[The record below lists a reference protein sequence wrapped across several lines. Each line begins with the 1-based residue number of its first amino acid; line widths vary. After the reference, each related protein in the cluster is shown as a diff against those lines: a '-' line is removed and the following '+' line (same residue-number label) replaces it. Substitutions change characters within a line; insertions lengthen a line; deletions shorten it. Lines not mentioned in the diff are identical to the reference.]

1 MPPKPEL
8 IRPPLA
14 NFLELVIGNA
24 GEVGGVLGTGNCLN
38 WRSGES
44 EHLLIAR
51 PSVHHSDTCLDVI
64 KHRNAGYALNHV
76 ASAGCQLSDAIGDG
90 AGHHVIVTD
99 FPPGAPV
106 NPVKGSVT

>member
-1 MPPKPEL
+1 MG
-8 IRPPLA
+8 I
-14 NFLELVIGNA
+14 
-24 GEVGGVLGTGNCLN
+24 LGTGNCLN
-38 WRSGES
+38 WRIGES